1 MSKKPIFDQAQFR
14 VGDAMVHPERLV
26 ISINDEEHPIEPR
39 IMEVLIAL
47 ANASQNNEVLSA
59 VNLYIRAWI
68 GGAHAEGNAPD
79 PRIDAMQA
87 ENPVH
92 KAITHLRKVFGDD
105 PKSPRYIE
113 TIRKRG
119 YRLVAR
125 VVYQDHCRRV
135 AVARKIWTTGSP
147 YVGLDAFDS
156 RHASVFLGRSRT
168 TGELIEAVRRQI
180 DQQRRLV
187 LVVGASGCGKSSL
200 VNAGAVPILTEKG
213 GYDGLRA
220 LSVARCDLAGTR
232 REDAMPR
239 LAAAL
244 MQWTLDRREILPP
257 QPVETLAETLREQPE
272 WLPDALEDAFR
283 RHASREMSA
292 LSHPHLLLVIDHAE
306 AIVADPSFGSDD
318 HAEIDRFLHH
328 LCESRHV
335 CAIVI
340 VRGDFYLALA
350 EALPGMTERK
360 SGDGHVDV
368 LAPRTGEIGDIIRIP
383 AASAGLEFQ
392 QHPESR
398 DYLDDVLLRA
408 AVAQPDALPLLQY
421 ALQMLYERRN
431 ERNQLCFDAYHDIG
445 GLEGA
450 LAHHAEHVFTGLPD
464 EIQAS
469 LDQVLARM
477 VVMQPENDRVS
488 ARRVPRGMLDDPAI
502 SLAEAFVQARLFVAE
517 HENGDAH
524 YRVAH
529 EALLRQ
535 WPRAVEWIRENRR
548 MLLARMHLRHAA
560 KRWNDEGRRDDH
572 LITSRDELRESQCA
586 AATSGDSI
594 NDDEAAF
601 IARSSRAQS
610 TRRLI
615 RRALIAMLGT
625 LTVTTSILWM
635 SARQASQEANEHRAN
650 SQRISANI
658 LGELADAIRPTNKLE
673 LLDLIATEA
682 LESLSPEKI
691 EGLNGD
697 ELLNRAKS
705 LRIVAEVKIK
715 QGKIDI
721 ARHALTAAS
730 RSAKAAGSGE
740 AGKVQGMNEYGQ
752 IAYYLGYCDYL
763 SGNPDGA
770 EKHWREY
777 LENSNALISIEPRN
791 PEWIMEKS
799 YAIDNLGTVDRERG
813 NIESATRLFSRS
825 AALKSEAIRMDPN
838 RSSWIKDLTDTRSK
852 IASINESTGNLV
864 ESAAQNAQDQAA
876 LRIAVAHDPGNMDL
890 LRWLGNSHARS
901 AKLAM
906 TMGEEDKS
914 AMHISDSISMLH
926 RVVESTSMDAG
937 AKRDLAYALMT
948 AGDIARWRGS
958 RERASEH
965 YRAAE
970 SILRTLIESEDT
982 VLEWK
987 RLHAL
992 IRIRILRDDPDVSQA
1007 ESEFLAAL
1015 DKLESLE
1022 AMTPQE
1028 HSARMAVIEAR
1039 IAASSFLIA
1048 NGNPAA
1054 AEALIARAIAAISP
1068 SAKERNTRIASAW
1081 IALHALRDTPDEASS
1096 QSDWLKRIGYDQ
1108 SAAWAMAGNRHHP
1121 RKSKPATSGPSSRH
1135 ASSTPAPQ
1143 SPWNGHRRTASGDPK

>member
-1 MSKKPIFDQAQFR
+1 MPKKPPLDQAQFR

-26 ISINDEEHPIEPR
+26 ISINDEEHSIEPR

-47 ANASQNNEVLSA
+47 ASAAQNSETLSA

-79 PRIDAMQA
+79 PRIDMMQA

-119 YRLVAR
+119 YRLVAP
-125 VVYQDHCRRV
+125 VVYQDHYRRV
-135 AVARKIWTTGSP
+135 AVARKNWTTGSP
-147 YVGLDAFDS
+147 YVGLNAFDS

-187 LVVGASGCGKSSL
+187 LVVGASGCGKTSL
-200 VNAGAVPILTEKG
+200 VNAGAIPILTEKG

-232 REDAMPR
+232 REDALPR

-257 QPVETLAETLREQPE
+257 QPVETLAGTLRGQPE
-272 WLPDALEDAFR
+272 SLPDTLEDAFR
-283 RHASREMSA
+283 RHASRDMSA

-335 CAIVI
+335 CVIVI

-392 QHPESR
+392 QHPESK

-408 AVAQPDALPLLQY
+408 AVAQPDALPLLQHT
-421 ALQMLYERRN
+421 LQMLYERRN
-431 ERNQLCFDAYHDIG
+431 GRNQLCFDAYHEIG

-450 LAHHAEHVFTGLPD
+450 LSHHAEHVFTGLPD

-469 LDQVLARM
+469 LDQVLSRM

-488 ARRVPRGMLDDPAI
+488 ARRIPRSMLDAPAI
-502 SLAEAFVQARLFVAE
+502 ALAEAFVQARLFVAE

-535 WPRAVEWIRENRR
+535 WPRAVDWIRENRR
-548 MLLARMHLRHAA
+548 MLMARIRLQRAA
-560 KRWNDEGRRDDH
+560 ARWVEDGRRDDH
-572 LITSRDELRESQCA
+572 LITSRDELREAESA
-586 AATSGDSI
+586 AKASGDDISH
-594 NDDEAAF
+594 NEAAF
-601 IARSSRAQS
+601 IARSNHTQN
-610 TRRLI
+610 TRKRI
-615 RRALIAMLGT
+615 RNASIAMLGS
-625 LTVTTSILWM
+625 LTVATSVLWM
-635 SARQASQEANEHRAN
+635 TARQASQEAIEHRRN
-650 SQRISANI
+650 SQRISANV

-682 LESLSPEKI
+682 LESISPQKI
-691 EGLNGD
+691 EDLNEN

-715 QGKIDI
+715 QGKIAVARQALI
-721 ARHALTAAS
+721 AAA
-730 RSAKAAGSGE
+730 RSAKAAASSE
-740 AGKVQGMNEYGQ
+740 SKKVQGMNEYGQ

-763 SGNPDGA
+763 SGDLDGA
-770 EKHWREY
+770 ERHWRDY
-777 LENSNALISIEPRN
+777 LENSNLLIATDPLN
-791 PEWIMEKS
+791 PEWIIEKS
-799 YAIDNLGTVDRERG
+799 YAIDNIGTIEKERG
-813 NIESATRLFSRS
+813 KNESATRLFSKS
-825 AALKSEAIRMDPN
+825 ATLKSEAIQLAPD
-838 RSSWIKDLTDTRSK
+838 RSDWIKDLTDTRSK

-864 ESAAQNAQDQAA
+864 ESAMQNAQDQAA
-876 LRIAVAHDPGNMDL
+876 LRIAVAHDPGNMNL
-890 LRWLGNSHARS
+890 LRWLGNSLARS
-901 AKLAM
+901 ASLAM
-906 TMGEEDKS
+906 AMGDKES
-914 AMHISDSISMLH
+914 ASIKIAESISILN
-926 RVVESTSMDAG
+926 RVTESTSMDAS
-937 AKRDLAYALMT
+937 ARRDLAYALMIS
-948 AGDIARWRGS
+948 GDIARS
-958 RERASEH
+958 QEFMEIASKQYH
-965 YRAAE
+965 NAG
-970 SILRTLIESEDT
+970 SILNSLLESEDT

-992 IRIRILRDDPDVSQA
+992 IRMRIFRDNPNESQA
-1007 ESEFLAAL
+1007 ESVFRAAVEN
-1015 DKLESLE
+1015 LESLE

-1028 HSARMAVIEAR
+1028 HSSRMAVIEAR
-1039 IAASSFLIA
+1039 IATSSFLIA
-1048 NGNPAA
+1048 KGNRKN
-1054 AEALIARAIAAISP
+1054 AETMIERTIAELKS
-1068 SAKERNTRIASAW
+1068 SANERNTRIASAW
-1081 IALHALRDTPDEASS
+1081 VALHVLRGTPDEASS
-1096 QSDWLKRIGYDQ
+1096 QSDWLKLIGYDQ
-1108 SAAWAMAGNRHHP
+1108 STAWAMAGNRNHP
-1121 RKSKPATSGPSSRH
+1121 HKRNPAKGGMPTR
-1135 ASSTPAPQ
+1135 
-1143 SPWNGHRRTASGDPK
+1143 